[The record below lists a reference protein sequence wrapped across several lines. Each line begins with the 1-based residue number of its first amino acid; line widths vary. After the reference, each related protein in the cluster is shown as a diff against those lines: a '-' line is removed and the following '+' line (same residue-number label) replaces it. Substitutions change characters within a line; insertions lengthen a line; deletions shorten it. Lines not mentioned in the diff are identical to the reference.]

1 MSSVNNTDLDNTD
14 PYSIH
19 KLESNSLDSIKIYNF
34 FTHNEIDTAI
44 IEEAYRVLKPGGKLL
59 INFNIGRGE
68 VGQAKQVKKPLQYY
82 IEAFKSFHF
91 DVHSAHRYDKT
102 AWTRVNAELRKP
114 YVEKKLDIVFVT
126 TKAEVERGEFA
137 RCLNHYFKDDN
148 AYTIR
153 VFTDKDVV
161 IQPHKSLNIIHT
173 VIGISDF
180 DNIYKRTPQEL
191 SSMKLKDI
199 PPLGGSS
206 GPNNLF
212 FGAFK
217 HLVKEKADGFLVLET
232 DTQPMVDDWFPRL
245 QEAFNTKDF
254 LILGS
259 TYKGDQENP
268 TYQDWTGHL
277 NGVGIFANNKHL
289 GFLMEHTENLIREK
303 IKTNKSHF
311 HSDATI
317 HIMSLKHS
325 FCISYDLGMHLL
337 RQTKIGQEKFSNPDD
352 PSGHFLDSEYI
363 INASSDADKG
373 KSLEYFREKFPKGL
387 ILHKKYEDD
396 LYMSDDDDEKSIYI
410 MPQQGLGN
418 RLLQVDSIYAHAKE
432 HGFSSIKIYWHKTKG
447 FSDEKFEDLLDWPYL
462 CSLSPKFSLCTHEEY
477 VNARSRYLKL
487 DEYFHQNDKLNY
499 VFNVDRKIIL
509 HKIKN
514 ESFTLESFVSI
525 DWLFPILNLKH
536 RFEFLR
542 NHVKPSEKIQ
552 LEIDKYKIDGH
563 VGLHIRAGDALISP
577 WQDNY
582 KKSKLDHYEA
592 IINSNEKIFLTTD
605 SETQEKYFKD
615 LYGDK
620 ILCSEK
626 RFVDSG
632 LKESNNKEFQAEA
645 LIDMILLSKTNK
657 IYGTNWSTFNQ
668 VASIIGY
675 RDRVELSDENL
686 RYHELT
692 KVKRPYSVVT
702 VTKNRF
708 NILKSSIN
716 SWLIQEEVKEVVVV
730 DYGSDDFDEKY
741 MKELDQRVKV
751 IRVESEYFNL
761 SKAYNIAL
769 ENAEYDNILKL
780 DVDYFI
786 NPYFQINEWM
796 SFNLDNAFVT
806 GNWEHKEK
814 DNSMGFLEYLNGL
827 LICKRKHLEQ
837 AGNYD
842 GNKHGYGW
850 DDCDLYIRLRD
861 KCGLSRMMVNF
872 RTNYAPIFHIPHLDF
887 ERTKFYK
894 EKDIT
899 ASLHANQKE
908 FRERHNLN
916 KLHDNIK

>member
-1 MSSVNNTDLDNTD
+1 MSSNDID
-14 PYSIH
+14 PYSLH
-19 KLESNSLDSIKIYNF
+19 NLKTNSLEEIRILDF
-34 FTHNEIDTAI
+34 FTHNDIDEAI
-44 IEEAYRVLKPGGKLL
+44 VSEAYRVLKPGGILRV
-59 INFNIGRGE
+59 NFNTGRGDMGKE
-68 VGQAKQVKKPLQYY
+68 ALQIKKPLQHFLD
-82 IEAFKSFHF
+82 AFKDFKIDIHN
-91 DVHSAHRYDKT
+91 AHRYDKT
-102 AWTRVNAELRKP
+102 PWTRVNAELRKP
-114 YVEKKLDIVFVT
+114 YSSKKLDIVFIT
-126 TKAEVERGEFA
+126 TKAEVERGELK
-137 RCLNHYFKDDN
+137 RCLNHYFKDN
-148 AYTIR
+148 TPYTIR
-153 VFTDKDVV
+153 VFTDKDVA
-161 IQPHKSLNIIHT
+161 IQPHKSLNIVHT
-173 VIGISDF
+173 VIGISDS
-180 DNIYKRTPQEL
+180 DNIYKRSLQEL

-199 PPLGGSS
+199 PALGGSS

-217 HLVKEKADGFLVLET
+217 HLIKEKADGFLVLET
-232 DTQPMVDDWFPRL
+232 DTQPMVDDWLPRL
-245 QEAFNTKDF
+245 QEAFNARDF
-254 LILGS
+254 LVLGS
-259 TYKGDQENP
+259 TYKGDEKNP

-277 NGVGIFANNKHL
+277 NGVGIFANNRHL

-303 IKTNKSHF
+303 IKTSKNHF
-311 HSDATI
+311 HSDSTV

-325 FCISYDLGMHLL
+325 FCVSYDLGMHLL
-337 RQTKIGQEKFSNPDD
+337 RQTKIGQERFSNPDD
-352 PSGHFLDSEYI
+352 PSGHFLDSESI
-363 INASSDADKG
+363 INASSAMDKVR
-373 KSLEYFREKFPKGL
+373 SLEYFKEKFPKGL

-396 LYMSDDDDEKSIYI
+396 LFDHDDKSIYI

-418 RLLQVDSIYAHAKE
+418 RLLQIDSIYAHAKE

-447 FSDEKFEDLLDWPYL
+447 FSDEKLEDLLDWPYL
-462 CSLSPKFSLCTHEEY
+462 CSLSPMFSLCTHEEY
-477 VNARSRYLKL
+477 VAARSKHLKL
-487 DEYFHQNDKLNY
+487 DEYFSQNDKLNY
-499 VFNVDRKIIL
+499 VFKVDRKNIL
-509 HKIKN
+509 HKVKN

-525 DWLFPILNLKH
+525 DWLFPILNLQH

-542 NHVKPSEKIQ
+542 NHVKASKKLQ
-552 LEIDKYKIDGH
+552 LEIDKYNINDH

-582 KKSKLDHYEA
+582 KKSKRDHYEA

-605 SETQEKYFKD
+605 SEADEKYYKD
-615 LYGDK
+615 SYGDK

-626 RFVDSG
+626 RFVDSD
-632 LKESNNKEFQAEA
+632 LKESDNKNYQSEA
-645 LIDMILLSKTNK
+645 LIDMILLSKTDK

-675 RDRVELSDENL
+675 RDRVELSDDNL

-692 KVKRPYSVVT
+692 KVRRPYSVVT

-708 NILKSSIN
+708 NILKSSIH
-716 SWLIQEEVKEVVVV
+716 SWLVQEEVKEIVVV

-741 MKELDQRVKV
+741 IKELDQRIKV

-806 GNWEHKEK
+806 GNWEYKEK

-827 LICKRKHLEQ
+827 LICKRSHLEQ
-837 AGNYD
+837 VGNYN

-850 DDCDLYIRLRD
+850 DDCELYIRLRD

-872 RTNYAPIFHIPHLDF
+872 RKNYAPIFHIPHLDF

-908 FRERHNLN
+908 FRERHGLD